1 MRRPGRTGRPGRT
14 ARRDRPGR
22 SGAGCRGE
30 AQTANRVL
38 GRAVRVRGA
47 GGGGDGQAR
56 VAGALGE
63 GRRTVEA
70 LDPSESAGSSTKGVR
85 KFVSKLPGGNKCRDH
100 VAKYASSQAT
110 LSRVVGAL
118 RGGQDELRRDSA
130 ALHTGAGGGAH
141 RPDRSPIPPR
151 SPVSGAVPVPADPT
165 ALPGNGA
172 RVVTR
177 PAEQAAGGA
186 AGTADREGG
195 AGGTGGSH
203 GR

>member
-1 MRRPGRTGRPGRT
+1 MDTSRLLRTTGIVIAAAGLLLSGCTSGGSGGPS
-14 ARRDRPGR
+14 ASAS
-22 SGAGCRGE
+22 SGAG
-30 AQTANRVL
+30 
-38 GRAVRVRGA
+38 
-47 GGGGDGQAR
+47 
-56 VAGALGE
+56 
-63 GRRTVEA
+63 
-70 LDPSESAGSSTKGVR
+70 
-85 KFVSKLPGGNKCRDH
+85 
-100 VAKYASSQAT
+100 
-110 LSRVVGAL
+110 
-118 RGGQDELRRDSA
+118 SA
-130 ALHTGAGGGAH
+130 APSAGAGGGAH